1 MQGGEPDV
9 NAAAK
14 MILNDFQRGKLPY
27 FVKPPDMVYTAC
39 TVPYR
44 PAYNL
49 NRVEHICAPARIPKT
64 RGSIVFSVY

>member
-27 FVKPPDMVYTAC
+27 FVKPPDMVLYQ
-39 TVPYR
+39 
-44 PAYNL
+44 L
-49 NRVEHICAPARIPKT
+49 SAPPLKSPF
-64 RGSIVFSVY
+64 GPVFKGTY